1 MTRIPKQA
9 LIAFAGFVFLAFP
22 ACALA
27 GLAEGSFE
35 RTLSVSG
42 PVDLEVITGSGNIR
56 VIVAKTA
63 SVRVKAFIRARDDFN
78 RRGEEKVRYLE
89 SHPPIEQT
97 GNIIKIG
104 RIQEREYSQNV
115 SISYDLEVP
124 AETRLD
130 SRTGSGNQSIDGI
143 QGPVDATTGSG
154 NVNASNIA
162 NQVRAK
168 TGSGN
173 IELNSVSSSAQ
184 AGTGSGGIRA
194 SRIGGAFRGDTGSG
208 NILLNLT
215 APGDVELRTGSGDL
229 EASGVRG
236 ALHASSGSGSITAA
250 GEPSGE
256 WKINLS
262 SGNITLRFAPNAAF
276 ELAARTSSGRIDL
289 GQPVTVSGRISPKE
303 IHGKIRGGGP
313 LVDVHTS
320 SGNITI
326 Q

>member
-1 MTRIPKQA
+1 MIKMPKQA
-9 LIAFAGFVFLAFP
+9 LIVFAGIVFLTLP

-27 GLAEGSFE
+27 ITAEGSFE

-42 PVDLEVITGSGNIR
+42 PVDLDVTTGSGNIR
-56 VIVAKTA
+56 VVAAKTA
-63 SVRVKAFIRARDDFN
+63 AIRVRGIIRARDDFN
-78 RRGEEKVRYLE
+78 LRGEEKVRYLE
-89 SHPPIEQT
+89 SHPPIEQN

-104 RIQEREYSQNV
+104 YIQEREYSQNV
-115 SISYDLEVP
+115 SISYELEVP
-124 AETRLD
+124 AETHLT

-162 NQVRAK
+162 NQLRAK

-173 IELNSVSSSAQ
+173 IELNSISSNVQ
-184 AGTGSGGIRA
+184 AGTGSGEIRA
-194 SRIGGAFRGDTGSG
+194 SRIGGAFKGDTGSG
-208 NILLNLT
+208 NILLNQT
-215 APGDVELRTGSGDL
+215 APGDVELRTGSGSL

-236 ALHASSGSGSITAA
+236 ALLASSGSGSITAA

-256 WKINLS
+256 WKINCS
-262 SGNITLRFAPNAAF
+262 SGNITLRLAQNAGF

-303 IHGKIRGGGP
+303 IHGKVRGGGP
-313 LVDVHTS
+313 LVDLHTS
-320 SGNITI
+320 SGNISI